1 MFKHKIVVIT
11 GGTGSF
17 GSTFCKSSHLK
28 DAKEIRIFSRD
39 EKKQDD
45 LRSELSNRSNIS
57 YWIGDTRDYQSVEN
71 VFSGA
76 DYVFHAAALKQV
88 PSCEFFPLEAVKT
101 NILGSEN
108 ILNASLKCKVKK
120 TIVLST
126 DKAVYPINAMGMTK
140 ALMEKC
146 MISKAISEGQN
157 AKTQFCATRYGNV
170 MGSRGSVIPLFINQL
185 KENKPITITNPYMTR
200 FLMSLE
206 DSVNLVLYAFKNGSN
221 GDIFIQRS
229 PAATILTIAKALIE
243 IFQSKTSIKYIGTRH
258 GEKANESLVSSEE
271 MIKAKKMKDF
281 FKIPLDDRGLNYNK
295 FFNKGNQN
303 IDKIED
309 YNSNNTKR
317 LDVKGVIK
325 VLKKQKF
332 INV

>member
-1 MFKHKIVVIT
+1 
-11 GGTGSF
+11 
-17 GSTFCKSSHLK
+17 
-28 DAKEIRIFSRD
+28 
-39 EKKQDD
+39 
-45 LRSELSNRSNIS
+45 
-57 YWIGDTRDYQSVEN
+57 
-71 VFSGA
+71 
-76 DYVFHAAALKQV
+76 
-88 PSCEFFPLEAVKT
+88 
-101 NILGSEN
+101 
-108 ILNASLKCKVKK
+108 
-120 TIVLST
+120 
-126 DKAVYPINAMGMTK
+126 
-140 ALMEKC
+140 
-146 MISKAISEGQN
+146 
-157 AKTQFCATRYGNV
+157 
-170 MGSRGSVIPLFINQL
+170 
-185 KENKPITITNPYMTR
+185 MTR